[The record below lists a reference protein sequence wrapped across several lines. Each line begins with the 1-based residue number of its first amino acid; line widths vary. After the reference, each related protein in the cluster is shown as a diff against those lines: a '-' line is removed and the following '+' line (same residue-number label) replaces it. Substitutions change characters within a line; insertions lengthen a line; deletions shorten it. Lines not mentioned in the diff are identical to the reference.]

1 LNIVTEAKT
10 NLVCLPLP
18 KFDVNN
24 WEEVTRIFNDM
35 PVCYYEQA
43 WLQTRQ
49 PRCLAAR
56 THVGYDARQ
65 FWMFSVFEDIDIFNM
80 SVELNQHV
88 YKLGDAFEIF
98 LRPLSGEEYIEFH
111 VTPDNQH
118 MQIRWPRARRSFK
131 DKGWIPD
138 FLSECSFQSWT
149 QIDAENNRWRILAAI
164 PYETLGISVP
174 QEGDEWLYSFG
185 RYDYT
190 RGFKRPILSST
201 SPHRV
206 RDFHRQHEWNRL
218 VFRTAL

>member
-1 LNIVTEAKT
+1 MNIATEAST

-18 KFDVNN
+18 NFDVDD
-24 WEEVTRIFNDM
+24 WEAVARVFADTCAAHYD
-35 PVCYYEQA
+35 QA
-43 WLQTRQ
+43 WLAVRQ
-49 PRCLAAR
+49 PRFLPAK
-56 THVGYDARQ
+56 THVGFDAQ
-65 FWMFSVFEDIDIFNM
+65 HFWMFSEFEDIDIFNR
-80 SVELNQHV
+80 SVGLNQHV
-88 YKLGDAFEIF
+88 YRLGDTFEIF

-118 MQIRWPRARRSFK
+118 MQIRWPRARRSLN

-138 FLSECSFQSWT
+138 FLSERSFQSWT
-149 QIDAENNRWRILAAI
+149 QVDSSNNCWRILAAI
-164 PYETLGISVP
+164 PYTTLGVSTP

-190 RGFKRPILSST
+190 QGYKRPILSST

-206 RDFHRQHEWNRL
+206 RDFHRQNEWNRL

>member
-1 LNIVTEAKT
+1 MNIATEART

-18 KFDVNN
+18 DFDVHN
-24 WEEVTRIFNDM
+24 WDAVAGVFADTCAAHYD
-35 PVCYYEQA
+35 QA
-43 WLQTRQ
+43 WKPVRQ
-49 PRCLAAR
+49 PRFLPAK
-56 THVGYDARQ
+56 THVGYDARH
-65 FWMFSVFEDIDIFNM
+65 FWMFSEFEDTDIFNL

-88 YKLGDAFEIF
+88 YKLGDTFEIF

-131 DKGWIPD
+131 DKGWIPN
-138 FLSECSFQSWT
+138 FLSKRSFQSWT
-149 QIDAENNRWRILAAI
+149 QVDSSHNRWRILAAI
-164 PYETLGISVP
+164 PYETLGISAP
-174 QEGDEWLYSFG
+174 QEGEEWLYSFG

-218 VFRTAL
+218 VFRTTA